1 MKQNQV
7 KIGGTYFANVTNK
20 RCEIR
25 IEAENRYGGWD
36 ATNLATGKKIRIKT
50 AGRLTPAGKTKS
62 AKKASEP
69 AAKATAK
76 AKSTKKTAAK
86 QTEAKRLSALDAA
99 AKVLAETKKPM
110 TSQELITAMAEK
122 NYWTSPGGKTPHATL
137 YAAIVR
143 ELLTKGNESRF
154 EKIERGKFA
163 LRG

>member
-25 IEAENRYGGWD
+25 IEAENPHGGWG

-50 AGRLTPAGKTKS
+50 AARLQPAGKTKS

-69 AAKATAK
+69 AKKATKAKAT
-76 AKSTKKTAAK
+76 KTAAK
-86 QTEAKRLSALDAA
+86 KTEAKRMSALDAA
-99 AKVLAETKKPM
+99 AKVLAETKKAM
-110 TSQELITAMAEK
+110 TSQELIAAMAEK
-122 NYWTSPGGKTPHATL
+122 KYWTSPGGKTPHATL
-137 YAAIVR
+137 YAAILR